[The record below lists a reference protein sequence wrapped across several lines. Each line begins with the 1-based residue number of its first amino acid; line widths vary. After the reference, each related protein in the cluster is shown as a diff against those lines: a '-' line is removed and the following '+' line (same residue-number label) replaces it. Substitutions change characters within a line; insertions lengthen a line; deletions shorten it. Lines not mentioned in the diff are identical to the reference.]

1 MAYSARTAIK
11 DVLTGNVEYASDE
24 QAKARMDIC
33 RQCPHMQQVMRVCQS
48 CGCFLPAKVKF
59 AMSSCPKEK
68 W

>member
-1 MAYSARTAIK
+1 MSYNAGSAIK
-11 DVLTGNVEYASDE
+11 DIITGKVEYVSDA
-24 QAKARMDIC
+24 QAEARMDIC

-59 AMSSCPKEK
+59 AMSSCPKSK

>member
-1 MAYSARTAIK
+1 MAYSAGTAIK

-59 AMSSCPKEK
+59 AMSSCPNEK

>member
-1 MAYSARTAIK
+1 MAYSAGTAIK

>member
-1 MAYSARTAIK
+1 MAYSAGTAIK
-11 DVLTGNVEYASDE
+11 DVLTGNVEYATDE

-33 RQCPHMQQVMRVCQS
+33 RQCPHMQQVIRVCQS

-59 AMSSCPKEK
+59 AMSSCPKSK

>member
-1 MAYSARTAIK
+1 MAYSAGTAIK

-33 RQCPHMQQVMRVCQS
+33 RQCPHMLQVMRVCQS

>member
-1 MAYSARTAIK
+1 MSYNAGSAIK
-11 DVLTGNVEYASDE
+11 DIVTGKVEYVSDE

-33 RQCPHMQQVMRVCQS
+33 RECPYMQDIMRVCKR

-59 AMSSCPKEK
+59 AMSSCPVSK

>member
-1 MAYSARTAIK
+1 MAYSAGTAIK

-59 AMSSCPKEK
+59 AMSSCPKSK

>member
-1 MAYSARTAIK
+1 MAYSAGTAIK

-33 RQCPHMQQVMRVCQS
+33 RQCPHMQQVMRICQS

-59 AMSSCPKEK
+59 AMSSCPKSK